1 MNFQELYESKKVSLD
16 EALGYIRSN
25 DNVCFAG
32 DCNEPKLFAQ
42 NLHKIAPRVENV
54 SVIKARTGNF
64 EFVKGDNMNGH
75 INTGGFFYGP
85 AGVRVTRS

>member
-75 INTGGFFYGP
+75 INTRRLLLRPRLG
-85 AGVRVTRS
+85 

>member
-32 DCNEPKLFAQ
+32 DCNEPKRMADAT
-42 NLHKIAPRVENV
+42 KAGYRAAA
-54 SVIKARTGNF
+54 SIK
-64 EFVKGDNMNGH
+64 
-75 INTGGFFYGP
+75 
-85 AGVRVTRS
+85 